1 MLIFKRMILIFIMFF
16 IMISLISCQQA
27 ETPDP
32 MDQTDPT
39 LPTVSIP
46 AMFNDGFD
54 FIRGRDSYHVHTMLD
69 IDSDNNSFITKH
81 RHTVLFADSFLK
93 ANIVNDL
100 GEIYTRVGIIDG
112 DAYHIYKQGS
122 SFIKGDELTDI
133 ERRFSDYDQPVF
145 GLLRST
151 TVDKITLVENVGMLS
166 YTYEEMLNKNPFIL
180 YLIDEWMKL
189 EISEDPTPD
198 LTLVDFNITVTMND
212 GIPVNFQR
220 ISIDIKDYLAV
231 KFPLSSIPQDQYRD
245 AKLIF
250 DFAYD
255 TYTKDIT
262 SDTQLIEDDH
272 PNALQ
277 PNHMASISIKQDMT
291 TLGQYQHDFDWF
303 KLILTEPKTLTFLT
317 NETLHTVYSFYNQ
330 NDLTKQIG
338 LFDGSSYAL
347 QPGTYYICVQTTHD
361 VSQQMTFSLNEQ

>member
-1 MLIFKRMILIFIMFF
+1 MFF

-255 TYTKDIT
+255 TYTKD
-262 SDTQLIEDDH
+262 
-272 PNALQ
+272 
-277 PNHMASISIKQDMT
+277 
-291 TLGQYQHDFDWF
+291 
-303 KLILTEPKTLTFLT
+303 LTFA
-317 NETLHTVYSFYNQ
+317 V
-330 NDLTKQIG
+330 
-338 LFDGSSYAL
+338 
-347 QPGTYYICVQTTHD
+347 
-361 VSQQMTFSLNEQ
+361 